1 MEFQEQLVAILQTT
15 ILGLLNIGA
24 GYLIYYIKQL
34 ADKAKLK
41 NESNANLEQKTLID
55 NAIDRLNALVEKSVI
70 ATNETLAKSIKEGL
84 ADGTTNKEELLSLKN
99 SVIEDVKN
107 QLTEDGSNL
116 ISSEI
121 DDLNAYIANQI
132 EVTLTN
138 LKTK

>member
-70 ATNETLAKSIKEGL
+70 ATNETLAKSIKEGV

>member
-55 NAIDRLNALVEKSVI
+55 NAIDRLNVLVEKSVI

-84 ADGTTNKEELLSLKN
+84 VDGTTNKEELLSLKN

>member
-107 QLTEDGSNL
+107 QLTEDGSSL

>member
-1 MEFQEQLVAILQTT
+1 MEFQEQLVTILQTT

-138 LKTK
+138 LKTI